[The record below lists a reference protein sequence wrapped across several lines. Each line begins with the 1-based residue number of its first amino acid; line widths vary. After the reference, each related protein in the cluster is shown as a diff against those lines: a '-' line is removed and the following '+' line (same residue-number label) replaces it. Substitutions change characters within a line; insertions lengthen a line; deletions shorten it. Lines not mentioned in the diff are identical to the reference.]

1 MALVALTVAANEWR
15 VDREATN
22 LEEKAVALID
32 ELELPPW
39 MIEVEREA
47 VGFHCYSWSGCQ
59 ERFVSVVYEIH
70 VSKASANDRLRPC
83 GAIILALRGWV
94 VEHAPLD
101 QCEVFASLEGSSLA
115 GGVFEE
121 GFKPLP
127 SDATLDHAE
136 RSQLSV
142 YV

>member
-1 MALVALTVAANEWR
+1 MALVALAVEANESR

-47 VGFHCYSWSGCQ
+47 VGFHCHFWSGCQ
-59 ERFVSVVYEIH
+59 ERFVSVVYEID
-70 VSKASANDRLRPC
+70 VSKASADGRLRPC
-83 GAIILALRGWV
+83 AAIILALRGWV

-127 SDATLDHAE
+127 SGATLTQAEHA
-136 RSQLSV
+136 QPSV